1 MGERKVKVEIRI
13 GRDEDGDWWTV
24 LMVDGNEAHG
34 ADHTNIGQPPR
45 KQDSTSRQRLTILT
59 MKPSGVS
66 PKEACQLDTETG
78 FVLVAPAVFL
88 TGEGRPGRLRSPVR
102 GPYGRR
108 HPFTLLTS

>member
-45 KQDSTSRQRLTILT
+45 KRDSI
-59 MKPSGVS
+59 
-66 PKEACQLDTETG
+66 
-78 FVLVAPAVFL
+78 
-88 TGEGRPGRLRSPVR
+88 
-102 GPYGRR
+102 
-108 HPFTLLTS
+108 

>member
-45 KQDSTSRQRLTILT
+45 KRDSISPQRLAILM
-59 MKPSGVS
+59 MKPSDAS
-66 PKEACQLDTETG
+66 PKEACQLDTETR
-78 FVLVAPAVFL
+78 FVLVPAN
-88 TGEGRPGRLRSPVR
+88 
-102 GPYGRR
+102 RR
-108 HPFTLLTS
+108 FRWASAARTITKSGTVDYSLC